1 MFDLQTTLTLV
12 GLLIALPT
20 CLVTLLPVRLGSPYQ
35 I

>member
-1 MFDLQTTLTLV
+1 MFDLQTILTLA

-20 CLVTLLPVRLGSPYQ
+20 CLIMLLPVRLGSPYQ